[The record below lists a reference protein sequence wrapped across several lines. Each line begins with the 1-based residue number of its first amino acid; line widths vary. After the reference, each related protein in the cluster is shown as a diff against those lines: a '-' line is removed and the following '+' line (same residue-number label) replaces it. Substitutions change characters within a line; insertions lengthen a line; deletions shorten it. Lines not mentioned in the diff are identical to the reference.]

1 MKQNHIYERKQFEAL
16 FQQEKIDRLD
26 ERLAVLDAFLANEGH
41 ILVLDLVDVLKS
53 AGKSFSDDFVE
64 ETLELMCRYGF
75 AQKNR
80 FDNGILRYEHR
91 HLGQHHDHMICTKC
105 KKIIEFENDRL
116 EALQFHI
123 AREYGFHM
131 LQHKMEIYGI
141 CGDCLSE
148 HVSRMPLSM
157 ARSGERLVIKELIG
171 GNKARLRLM
180 SMGMKLGDVL
190 DVINNC
196 GNGQVVVAMDTQ
208 RYVMGRGLAQKII
221 VEIAD
226 PADIGGVGK

>member
-1 MKQNHIYERKQFEAL
+1 MNQNHIYERRQFEAL
-16 FQQEKIDRLD
+16 FRQEKIDRLD
-26 ERLAVLDAFLANEGH
+26 ERLSVLDAFLANEGH
-41 ILVLDLVDVLKS
+41 ITVPELADILKA
-53 AGKSFSDDFVE
+53 AGKTCLIDFVE

-105 KKIIEFENDRL
+105 KKIVEFENDRL
-116 EALQFHI
+116 ETLQFHI
-123 AREYGFHM
+123 ARQYGFHM

-148 HVSRMPLSM
+148 RISRMPLSM
-157 ARSGERLVIKELIG
+157 ARPGERLVLKEMVG

-180 SMGMKLGDVL
+180 SMGLKIGDGL

-196 GNGQVVVAMDTQ
+196 GNGQVVVGIGTQ

-221 VEIAD
+221 VEIVD
-226 PADIGGVGK
+226 PVDLGGDGK

>member
-1 MKQNHIYERKQFEAL
+1 MKQNHIYERKQFETL
-16 FQQEKIDRLD
+16 FQQEKIDHLD
-26 ERLAVLDAFLANEGH
+26 ERLEVLDAFLANEGH
-41 ILVLDLVDVLKS
+41 ITVADLADMLKA
-53 AGKSFSDDFVE
+53 AGKSCSADFVE
-64 ETLELMCRYGF
+64 ESLELMCRYGF

-141 CGDCLSE
+141 CSDCLSE
-148 HVSRMPLSM
+148 HVSRMPLST
-157 ARSGERLVIKELIG
+157 ARPGERLIIKEMVG

-180 SMGMKLGDVL
+180 SMGLKVGDTL

-196 GNGQVVVAMDTQ
+196 GNGQVVVGLDTQ

-226 PADIGGVGK
+226 PLDIGGDGK